1 MNDEKENDIE
11 IEKLLENWYQD
22 NKDEVLK
29 EILDKLKEHDKE

>member
-11 IEKLLENWYQD
+11 LEKLLENWCQD